1 VHLLGPVIL
10 ATVLAGAGIY
20 GILARR
26 NAVLSLIGIEL
37 VLNSANLVLVAF
49 DAAYRD
55 QLHGGQVLAIFLI
68 TVAAAEIVI
77 ALAVILL
84 IFRRV
89 GQVDLVQLRSLA
101 ESADQPGEP

>member
-1 VHLLGPVIL
+1 MHLLGPVIL
-10 ATVLAGAGIY
+10 AAVLAGAGIY

-37 VLNSANLVLVAF
+37 VLNSANLLLLAF
-49 DAAYRD
+49 DAAYQD
-55 QLHGGQVLAIFLI
+55 QLHGGQVLAIFMI

-84 IFRRV
+84 IFRWV
-89 GQVDLVQLRSLA
+89 GGVDLAQLRTLA
-101 ESADQPGEP
+101 EASDQPGEP